1 MNFRESG
8 HPVFRASSALNRGTL
23 TSRGGGELSIH
34 FCGDSH
40 TAELVDFR
48 TIVSVNQLSVYGA
61 VSDLS
66 EELAQRISNYSKQ
79 SAGRLAPKDK
89 SETTMATSAVS
100 TATNPLL
107 TNTILPKIITDLT
120 RCSLNFFEL
129 I

>member
-1 MNFRESG
+1 MVINFRESG

-23 TSRGGGELSIH
+23 KSRGELSIH

-40 TAELVDFR
+40 TAELIFR

-79 SAGRLAPKDK
+79 SAGRPAPKDK
-89 SETTMATSAVS
+89 SETTMAPTAVS

-107 TNTILPKIITDLT
+107 TNTFLPKIITELT

-129 I
+129 M